1 MTNSEFKA
9 EGAAPLPV
17 PDDQGY
23 IQHEGARIWYS
34 SYGDGLPVILLHGG
48 NGHSGPRNPERLR

>member
-1 MTNSEFKA
+1 MTNSEFEA

-34 SYGDGLPVILLHGG
+34 T
-48 NGHSGPRNPERLR
+48 